1 VLIYIFKSNESPL
14 FFLNTRNFCTDNG
27 NVVPI
32 LVSASFLQMEPLFQE
47 CLLFCKNNI
56 DDVLS
61 SSASFGCVN
70 DGVIT
75 RFVSK
80 FTLFIIF
87 GFKTVIFG
95 CIYTFRLSNQFNNCD
110 VEKMVDAKD
119 KLKSR
124 LFTKLIWDLCK
135 QDPKREL
142 GHYSTLA
149 YAY

>member
-1 VLIYIFKSNESPL
+1 
-14 FFLNTRNFCTDNG
+14 
-27 NVVPI
+27 
-32 LVSASFLQMEPLFQE
+32 MEPLFLE

-56 DDVLS
+56 NDVLS

-75 RFVSK
+75 RFLSK
-80 FTLFIIF
+80 FISLFQSNLIL
-87 GFKTVIFG
+87 KLVIVD
-95 CIYTFRLSNQFNNCD
+95 IYLFRLSNQFNNCD
-110 VEKMVDAKD
+110 VENMVDVKD

-135 QDPKREL
+135 RNPKQES